1 MFHLQLINKCAYL
14 KFNYFLK
21 PMLFIINLY
30 YCLLLFMRHLVKING
45 NVLNLLPISKVKAK
59 TELLLI
65 LIYLNNFVS

>member
-1 MFHLQLINKCAYL
+1 MCLLRIQLLL
-14 KFNYFLK
+14 KTNAT
-21 PMLFIINLY
+21 FIINLY